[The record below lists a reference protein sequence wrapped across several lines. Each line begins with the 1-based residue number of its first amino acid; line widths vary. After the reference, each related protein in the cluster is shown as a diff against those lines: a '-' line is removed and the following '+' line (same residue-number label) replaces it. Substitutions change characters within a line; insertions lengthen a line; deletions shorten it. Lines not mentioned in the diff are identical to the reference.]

1 MKEPSWQCLYDTPT
15 NGNTITYLNFRRDS
29 NGLLQGISKSD
40 DQKLRIWDLSY
51 EERSEKLPQTKVK
64 SVIKQL
70 AQKAE
75 KESCVDRPKRP
86 PYIDV
91 LSTEN
96 ALSVCGS
103 YVFSGGDSM
112 YNKMGV
118 MFLDVED
125 IQSQFNHTELAL
137 PNANGVVENPSF
149 GRSARSGRQQ
159 RGDLKSVVRV
169 AGLDKDADHVILEL
183 SDVSITKKSR
193 RPSLLK
199 IFLTLHFFLP
209 NSNLW
214 CTTVTKEINHL
225 WHHCHSPARTKLI
238 DKFA

>member
-1 MKEPSWQCLYDTPT
+1 MHIWSFIPPHGDKKEPTWQCLYDTPT

-51 EERSEKLPQTKVK
+51 EEEQDSSKK
-64 SVIKQL
+64 SVIQQL

-75 KESCVDRPKRP
+75 KEASKDRPKRP

-112 YNKMGV
+112 YNKLGV
-118 MFLDVED
+118 MYLDVEN
-125 IQSQFNHTELAL
+125 IQCPFNHTELAL
-137 PNANGVVENPSF
+137 PNANGQVEAAST
-149 GRSARSGRQQ
+149 GRRSSRSGSGRQQ
-159 RGDLKSVVRV
+159 RGDLKSVVKV
-169 AGLDKDADHVILEL
+169 AGMNRDAHDVLLEL
-183 SDVSITKKSR
+183 SDVS
-193 RPSLLK
+193 
-199 IFLTLHFFLP
+199 
-209 NSNLW
+209 
-214 CTTVTKEINHL
+214 
-225 WHHCHSPARTKLI
+225 
-238 DKFA
+238 

>member
-1 MKEPSWQCLYDTPT
+1 MHIWSFIPPQGEMKEPSWQCLYDTPS
-15 NGNTITYLNFRRDS
+15 NGNTITYLKFRRDS
-29 NGLLQGISKSD
+29 NDLLQGISKSD

-51 EERSEKLPQTKVK
+51 EERSKKSPQTKGR

-75 KESCVDRPKRP
+75 KEACEDRPKRP

-137 PNANGVVENPSF
+137 PNADGAVESSSF
-149 GRSARSGRQQ
+149 GRRAARSGRQQ

-169 AGLDKDADHVILEL
+169 SGLDKDAHHVLLEL
-183 SDVSITKKSR
+183 SDVSSTNMTYDRS
-193 RPSLLK
+193 
-199 IFLTLHFFLP
+199 
-209 NSNLW
+209 
-214 CTTVTKEINHL
+214 
-225 WHHCHSPARTKLI
+225 
-238 DKFA
+238 